1 MVNGADSYRRYLDG
15 DDRGLTE
22 LVEGYQ
28 VGLTLFLNSYVRNI
42 HIAEELAEDTFFRL
56 ITRKPK
62 FSGKSGF
69 QSWLYAIGRH
79 AAVDFL
85 RRHARLT
92 DMSAEEPDAFRSDE
106 ESLEA
111 AYIRGERQRLVRGA
125 LAKLHPDYRQVLWLV
140 YFEGFSNGEAA
151 AALGK
156 NERQMRNLLYRAKQ
170 ALKTELE
177 REGFTYD
184 EEQ

>member
-15 DDRGLTE
+15 DDRGLSE
-22 LVEGYQ
+22 LVEAYKD
-28 VGLTLFLNSYVRNI
+28 GLILFLNTYVKDI
-42 HIAEELAEDTFFRL
+42 HTAEELTEETFFRL
-56 ITRKPK
+56 ITRKPR
-62 FSGKSGF
+62 FSGRSSF
-69 QSWLYAIGRH
+69 RSWLYAIGRH
-79 AAVDFL
+79 IALDHL
-85 RRHARLT
+85 RRRARLADAPAE
-92 DMSAEEPDAFRSDE
+92 DMEALADE

-111 AYIRGERQRLVRGA
+111 ALIREERQKQVRRA
-125 LAKLHPDYRQVLWLV
+125 LAALHPDYRQALWLT

-170 ALKTELE
+170 AMKTELQRE
-177 REGFTYD
+177 RFEYD

>member
-56 ITRKPK
+56 ITRKPR
-62 FSGKSGF
+62 FSGKSSF

-79 AAVDFL
+79 AAVDHL
-85 RRHARLT
+85 RRRARLADT
-92 DMSAEEPDAFRSDE
+92 PAEEPELSRDE
-106 ESLEA
+106 ESLET
-111 AYIRGERQRLVRGA
+111 AYIREERQRLVRHA
-125 LAKLHPDYRQVLWLV
+125 LTKLHPDYRQALWLT
-140 YFEGFSNGEAA
+140 YFAGLSNGEAGTV
-151 AALGK
+151 LGK
-156 NERQMRNLLYRAKQ
+156 NERQMRNLLYRARQ
-170 ALKTELE
+170 ALKAELE
-177 REGFTYD
+177 REGYEQD